1 MGKAPRLSFVAA
13 LLFTLFP
20 GDLHSRTGSQAQSG
34 IQLIQAESVL
44 VIDADSGKVLA
55 SKNGTVRREVAS
67 LQKLLT
73 AMVVIEAGNLD
84 KPVTIT
90 AADANCPPTNLP
102 NAVGGTYTRRQLLEV
117 MLIYSPND
125 VARALARDNAGSE
138 AAFAA
143 KMTTLARRL
152 GAMNSVFKNS
162 PGFAASGQYS
172 TAEDMARIARV
183 ALTNPFMRRAMQTKS
198 ITWRDRTG
206 RAHVFQNSNRLLHRH
221 PDCTGMKVG
230 YTAKAGHCAISVWQG
245 KRRIIAVTLAG
256 KGKASWLESGIVF
269 RLMRDGL
276 L

>member
-1 MGKAPRLSFVAA
+1 MRLRTSVLLFCSAAVLAASPARANPRAAA
-13 LLFTLFP
+13 LIEAASI
-20 GDLHSRTGSQAQSG
+20 H
-34 IQLIQAESVL
+34 
-44 VIDADSGKVLA
+44 VIDASNGQVLLT
-55 SKNGTVRREVAS
+55 KNGSVRREVAS

-90 AADANCPPTNLP
+90 AADADCLPTKLP

-143 KMTTLARRL
+143 KMTAMARRL
-152 GAMNSVFKNS
+152 GAKNSVFKNS
-162 PGFAASGQYS
+162 AGFSAPGQYS
-172 TAEDMARIARV
+172 TAEDMARIARA

-198 ITWRDRTG
+198 VTWRDRNG

-221 PDCTGMKVG
+221 DDCVGMKVG
-230 YTAKAGHCAISVWQG
+230 YTGKAGHCAISVWQG